1 MTIINKI
8 TSYIFNKKPTK
19 TLKHINTSFTYLSKA
34 DQKNRLKNKLK
45 IACDKNFENT
55 NPIIVMSHVT
65 PEYTDLEKLSNI
77 VSDNKQF
84 IQDISF
90 LYNVN
95 IVELNMNIMD
105 ASFEDKQIPYS
116 IVIDKNIIHN
126 YIKTYGKLHYD
137 DSKKEVLDMF
147 LSRVTKNKNANTFQF
162 ITLINYN
169 ELSQE
174 LKSYLNELSI
184 IKNKIDIIHF
194 Y

>member
-8 TSYIFNKKPTK
+8 KSYIFNKKPTK
-19 TLKHINTSFTYLSKA
+19 TLKHINTSFSYLSEA
-34 DQKNRLKNKLK
+34 DQKNRLKNKLQ

-55 NPIIVMSHVT
+55 KPIIIISHIT
-65 PEYTDLEKLSNI
+65 PEHTNLEELSDI
-77 VSDNKQF
+77 MSDNKQF
-84 IQDISF
+84 LQDISF

-95 IVELNMNIMD
+95 IVKLNMNIMD
-105 ASFEDKQIPYS
+105 SCFEDKRIPYS

-126 YIKTYGKLHYD
+126 YIKIYRKLHYD
-137 DSKKEVLDMF
+137 DSKKEVLDIF
-147 LSRVTKNKNANTFQF
+147 LSKIIENKNANTFQF
-162 ITLINYN
+162 ISLINYN

-174 LKSYLNELSI
+174 LKRYLNELSI

>member
-1 MTIINKI
+1 MTILNKI

-19 TLKHINTSFTYLSKA
+19 TLKHINTSFTYLSEA
-34 DQKNRLKNKLK
+34 DQKNRLKNKLQ

-55 NPIIVMSHVT
+55 KPIIIISHIT
-65 PEYTDLEKLSNI
+65 PEHTNLEELSDI
-77 VSDNKQF
+77 MSDNKQF
-84 IQDISF
+84 LQDISF

-95 IVELNMNIMD
+95 IVELNMDIMD
-105 ASFEDKQIPYS
+105 SCFEDKRIPYS

-126 YIKTYGKLHYD
+126 YIKTHGKLHYN

-162 ITLINYN
+162 ITLINYS

-174 LKSYLNELSI
+174 LKRYLNKLSI